1 MRLASI
7 SALSDKYNTISFF
20 RWRHTLVLGESG
32 VAQARLPARHCDRD
46 GGLWHHNCPT
56 RYQNAN
62 RYVLQQRY
70 SIHKIV
76 LGSSNNSFE
85 VDNVALAYTGS
96 LTQGVPEASTWVM
109 MILGFLSVGLV
120 GYRRTGLSLRLV

>member
-1 MRLASI
+1 MASQ
-7 SALSDKYNTISFF
+7 LPNTG
-20 RWRHTLVLGESG
+20 T
-32 VAQARLPARHCDRD
+32 
-46 GGLWHHNCPT
+46 
-56 RYQNAN
+56 QNAN
-62 RYVLQQRY
+62 RYVFF
-70 SIHKIV
+70 SSDTPFSKIV

-120 GYRRTGLSLRLV
+120 SYRRTGLSLRLV